1 MAETGVYIL
10 TGFQRLS
17 RQKIRAISRV
27 GFAFL
32 VVVTVVVVA
41 GVATYSGT
49 FSKSQGPVKSSSMV
63 ACIGCTT
70 IKATSITSA
79 LSAAQTCSSAQTPS
93 AIGLLFGAAHA
104 GVSSPA
110 IICVQFFY
118 YASSTLTLN
127 LSSLI
132 SVNGFHPPVQNG
144 SITYQNMLFNGGA
157 NFTINT
163 NQSELV
169 LGGPDGLNEG
179 AMVAFQITAKAGASG
194 TYGIDFKA
202 DYMLDPTEPVGCGE
216 YGELLAGTGQPNYFA
231 NYEGGC
237 ITYGVSTTNSSQTET
252 AISSLHTISNYS
264 YPLLSG
270 DLYFRVAGVA
280 NSTQ

>member
-1 MAETGVYIL
+1 MPNYELLG
-10 TGFQRLS
+10 
-17 RQKIRAISRV
+17 
-27 GFAFL
+27 
-32 VVVTVVVVA
+32 
-41 GVATYSGT
+41 
-49 FSKSQGPVKSSSMV
+49 
-63 ACIGCTT
+63 
-70 IKATSITSA
+70 
-79 LSAAQTCSSAQTPS
+79 S
-93 AIGLLFGAAHA
+93 AIGYSLAVAFFLYSAYWALYTRHILRVRLYRNQAFGL
-104 GVSSPA
+104 GLVSLA
-110 IICVQFFY
+110 F
-118 YASSTLTLN
+118 
-127 LSSLI
+127 
-132 SVNGFHPPVQNG
+132 
-144 SITYQNMLFNGGA
+144 
-157 NFTINT
+157 
-163 NQSELV
+163 
-169 LGGPDGLNEG
+169 
-179 AMVAFQITAKAGASG
+179 AFQITAKAGASG